1 MNIVDSLRKWSELT
15 PDKDAIV
22 DWDRNVRVSFSE
34 LLTRAEALANGLS
47 LSGLKKETEW
57 LFYQP
62 IDQNILRF
70 TMHVR

>member
-15 PDKDAIV
+15 PEDAII
-22 DWDRNVRVSFSE
+22 DWDKNVRVSFSE
-34 LLTRAEALANGLS
+34 LLTRAEASQMVFLYQVSRKA
-47 LSGLKKETEW
+47 TES

-70 TMHVR
+70 TMRVR